1 MEVNFHLLDQ
11 EQIRFQIGG
20 MQIFLENGQK
30 NLFIQTLVINTFVGN
45 NFVEFDNDRKIL
57 NRLSKEFGK
66 P

>member
-1 MEVNFHLLDQ
+1 MEGL
-11 EQIRFQIGG
+11 IRFQIGG

>member
-1 MEVNFHLLDQ
+1 MEDL
-11 EQIRFQIGG
+11 IRLQIGG
-20 MQIFLENGQK
+20 MQLFLEQGQK
-30 NLFIQTLVINTFVGN
+30 NLFIQTLATNTFVGD